1 MVVSAISPLI
11 GNMPP
16 MVFVFFISFFTVM
29 LTNFASNTVTVTLLY
44 SIALP
49 LVYGGAVAGV
59 NPGALASVIGAGAC
73 VALAT
78 PPSTA
83 HAAVA
88 AGTGW
93 LKTDLM
99 LKYGLILSVMAAV
112 VIAVV
117 GYPIAAMFM

>member
-1 MVVSAISPLI
+1 M
-11 GNMPP
+11 
-16 MVFVFFISFFTVM
+16 
-29 LTNFASNTVTVTLLY
+29 
-44 SIALP
+44 
-49 LVYGGAVAGV
+49 
-59 NPGALASVIGAGAC
+59 IGAGAC

-99 LKYGLILSVMAAV
+99 LKYGLIFSVMAAV